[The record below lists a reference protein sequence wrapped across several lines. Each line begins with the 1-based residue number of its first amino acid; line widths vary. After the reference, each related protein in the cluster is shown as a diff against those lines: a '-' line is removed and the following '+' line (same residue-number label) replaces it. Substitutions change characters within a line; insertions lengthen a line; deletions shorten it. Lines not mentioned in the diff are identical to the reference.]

1 MPDFDTSVIHLINQ
15 LEEIGE
21 KQLSDFGYQGGQI
34 SHLMHILLKLFILT
48 CGVTKSIANKLEFM
62 LLLQIGKKIDRELHS
77 LCAKRVMPLGQGD
90 EDVVDSRHGGI
101 QLLLRGQKFHPFTHN
116 LRVKSRK
123 DE

>member
-1 MPDFDTSVIHLINQ
+1 MYNFPFKNFVYPIKCH
-15 LEEIGE
+15 
-21 KQLSDFGYQGGQI
+21 
-34 SHLMHILLKLFILT
+34 
-48 CGVTKSIANKLEFM
+48 VTLVSTLEF
-62 LLLQIGKKIDRELHS
+62 LFLLQIGKKIDRELHS

-101 QLLLRGQKFHPFTHN
+101 QLLLRGQKFHPFASN